1 MKEGT
6 NTSNLEANGQDFVVE
21 SYDPDFGLRVST
33 KLRATFQAYFSGIQ
47 QIKLIPMKTNLAMT
61 TVCLQ

>member
-33 KLRATFQAYFSGIQ
+33 KLRASFQAYSSGIQ
-47 QIKLIPMKTNLAMT
+47 QTKLIPMKISPALII
-61 TVCLQ
+61 VCLK